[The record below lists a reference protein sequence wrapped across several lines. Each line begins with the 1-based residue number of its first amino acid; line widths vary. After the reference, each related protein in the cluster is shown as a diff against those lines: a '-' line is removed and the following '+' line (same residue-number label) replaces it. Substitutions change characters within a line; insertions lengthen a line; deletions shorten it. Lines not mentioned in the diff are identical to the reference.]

1 VAKLTTNEKE
11 ILEELFQMRGGYVLN
26 FSDRTFGEFFQND
39 MALNIFDPKYN
50 YASGSKA
57 NRLRGFWQVA
67 GDSLVSASI
76 NHLLT
81 YIDTQIAIGRL
92 QSAQFSD
99 TLIQRAR
106 SISARLSGASPGKAA
121 DSAHKSHQPERV
133 QAAVVNSA
141 AVGRLR
147 DSLMG
152 LHTMPP
158 QQRGFAF
165 ERFLNDLF
173 ELFQLAPRRSFR
185 LVGEQ
190 IDGSFQLGQDVYLV
204 EAKWQNEPTG
214 QNDLLSFSGK
224 VEGKAQW
231 SRGVFISYSGFSQDG
246 LEALARGKSTRIVC
260 MDGFDL
266 HCVLTHGLNLGEVMV
281 RLVRRQSDHHYGVRL
296 VRPPSALWLFSAL
309 QSRCLLE
316 FSDSATGLA

>member
-1 VAKLTTNEKE
+1 MAKLTTNEKE
-11 ILEELFQMRGGYVLN
+11 ILEELFKMRDGYVLN
-26 FSDRTFGEFFQND
+26 FSDRTFGEFFRND
-39 MALNIFDPKYN
+39 MALNIFDPKFN

-67 GDSLVSASI
+67 DDSLVSASI
-76 NHLLT
+76 DHLLT

-106 SISARLSGASPGKAA
+106 SISARLSGVPLGQGA
-121 DSAHKSHQPERV
+121 DSARKSPQTERA
-133 QAAVVNSA
+133 QTAVVDAA

-152 LHTMPP
+152 LHNMPP

-214 QNDLLSFSGK
+214 QNDLLGFSGK

-231 SRGVFISYSGFSQDG
+231 SRGVFISYSGFSLDG
-246 LEALARGKSTRIVC
+246 LEAYARGKSTRIVC
-260 MDGFDL
+260 IDGFDL
-266 HCVLTHGLNLGEVMV
+266 HCVLTHGLHFAEVIASK
-281 RLVRRQSDHHYGVRL
+281 VRRAGETNDAFVSVRDL
-296 VRPPSALWLFSAL
+296 FPSRVF
-309 QSRCLLE
+309 
-316 FSDSATGLA
+316 

>member
-1 VAKLTTNEKE
+1 VNGDVAKLTTNEKE

-26 FSDRTFGEFFQND
+26 FSDQTFGKFFQND

-57 NRLRGFWQVA
+57 NRLRRFWQVA
-67 GDSLVSASI
+67 DDSLVSVSI

-92 QSAQFSD
+92 QSGQFSD

-106 SISARLSGASPGKAA
+106 SIAARLSGVLPGKAA
-121 DSAHKSHQPERV
+121 DSAHKSHQPESA
-133 QAAVVNSA
+133 QAAVVDAA
-141 AVGRLR
+141 AVGRLL

-165 ERFLNDLF
+165 ERFLTDLF
-173 ELFQLAPRRSFR
+173 ELFRLAPRRSFR

-190 IDGSFQLGQDVYLV
+190 IDGNFQLGQDVYLV

-214 QNDLLSFSGK
+214 QSDLLSFSGK

-246 LEALARGKSTRIVC
+246 LEAFARGNRRESFC

-266 HCVLTHGLNLGEVMV
+266 HCVLTHGLNLGEVIAAK
-281 RLVRRQSDHHYGVRL
+281 VRRAGETNDAFVSVRDL
-296 VRPPSALWLFSAL
+296 FPSRVF
-309 QSRCLLE
+309 
-316 FSDSATGLA
+316 

>member
-1 VAKLTTNEKE
+1 MKGDVAKLTTNEKE

-67 GDSLVSASI
+67 DDSLVSVSI

-92 QSAQFSD
+92 QSGQFSD

-106 SISARLSGASPGKAA
+106 SIAAHLSGVLPGKAA
-121 DSAHKSHQPERV
+121 DSAHKSHQPERA
-133 QAAVVNSA
+133 QAAVVDAA

-173 ELFQLAPRRSFR
+173 ELFRLAPRRSFR

-214 QNDLLSFSGK
+214 QSDLLSFSGK

-231 SRGVFISYSGFSQDG
+231 SRGVFISYSGFSQNG
-246 LEALARGKSTRIVC
+246 LEAFARGKSTRIVC

-266 HCVLTHGLNLGEVMV
+266 HCVLTHGLNLGEVIAAK
-281 RLVRRQSDHHYGVRL
+281 VRRAGETNDAFVSVRDL
-296 VRPPSALWLFSAL
+296 FPSRVF
-309 QSRCLLE
+309 
-316 FSDSATGLA
+316 

>member
-1 VAKLTTNEKE
+1 VKGDMAKLTTNEKE

-67 GDSLVSASI
+67 DDSLASLSI
-76 NHLLT
+76 DHLLT
-81 YIDTQIAIGRL
+81 YIDTQVAIGRL
-92 QSAQFSD
+92 QSEKFSD
-99 TLIQRAR
+99 ALIQRAR
-106 SISARLSGASPGKAA
+106 SIAARLSGVSSGKTA
-121 DSAHKSHQPERV
+121 DSAHKSHQPERT
-133 QAAVVNSA
+133 QAPVVDDA

-152 LHTMPP
+152 LQTMHP

-204 EAKWQNEPTG
+204 EAKWQNQPTG
-214 QNDLLSFSGK
+214 QSDLLSFSGK

-246 LEALARGKSTRIVC
+246 LEAFARGKSTRIVC

-266 HCVLTHGLNLGEVMV
+266 HCALTHGLNLGEVIAAK
-281 RLVRRQSDHHYGVRL
+281 VRRAGETNDAFVSVRDL
-296 VRPPSALWLFSAL
+296 FPSRVF
-309 QSRCLLE
+309 
-316 FSDSATGLA
+316 

>member
-1 VAKLTTNEKE
+1 VKGDVAKLTTNEKE

-67 GDSLVSASI
+67 DDSLVSVSI
-76 NHLLT
+76 THLLT

-92 QSAQFSD
+92 QSGQFSD
-99 TLIQRAR
+99 PLIQRTRTIA
-106 SISARLSGASPGKAA
+106 ARLSGVSSGKAT
-121 DSAHKSHQPERV
+121 DSVQKSHQPEGAE
-133 QAAVVNSA
+133 AAVVDAA

-173 ELFQLAPRRSFR
+173 QLFQLAPRRSFR

-214 QNDLLSFSGK
+214 QSDLLSFSGK

-231 SRGVFISYSGFSQDG
+231 SRGAFISYSGFSQDG
-246 LEALARGKSTRIVC
+246 LEAFARGKSTRIVC

-266 HCVLTHGLNLGEVMV
+266 HCVLTHGLNLGEVIAAK
-281 RLVRRQSDHHYGVRL
+281 VRRAGETNDAFVSARDL
-296 VRPPSALWLFSAL
+296 FPSRVF
-309 QSRCLLE
+309 
-316 FSDSATGLA
+316 

>member
-1 VAKLTTNEKE
+1 VKGDVAKLTTNEKE

-39 MALNIFDPKYN
+39 VALNIFDPKYN

-67 GDSLVSASI
+67 DDSLVSVSI

-92 QSAQFSD
+92 QSGQFSD

-106 SISARLSGASPGKAA
+106 SIAARLSGVSPGKAA
-121 DSAHKSHQPERV
+121 DSAHKSHQPERA
-133 QAAVVNSA
+133 QAAVVDTA

-185 LVGEQ
+185 LIGEQ
-190 IDGSFQLGQDVYLV
+190 IDGSFQLGQDVYIV

-214 QNDLLSFSGK
+214 QSDLLSFSGK

-246 LEALARGKSTRIVC
+246 LEAFARGKSTRIVC
-260 MDGFDL
+260 MDGLDL
-266 HCVLTHGLNLGEVMV
+266 HCVLSHGLNLGEVIAAK
-281 RLVRRQSDHHYGVRL
+281 VRRAGETNDAFVSVRDL
-296 VRPPSALWLFSAL
+296 FPSWVF
-309 QSRCLLE
+309 
-316 FSDSATGLA
+316 

>member
-1 VAKLTTNEKE
+1 MKGDVAKLTTNEKE

-67 GDSLVSASI
+67 DDSLVSLSI

-81 YIDTQIAIGRL
+81 YIDTQVAIGRL
-92 QSAQFSD
+92 QSEQFSGA
-99 TLIQRAR
+99 LIQRTR
-106 SISARLSGASPGKAA
+106 SIAARLSGVSPGKTA
-121 DSAHKSHQPERV
+121 DSAHKSHQPERT
-133 QAAVVNSA
+133 QAAMVDAA

-173 ELFQLAPRRSFR
+173 ELFQLAPRSSFR

-214 QNDLLSFSGK
+214 QSDLLSFSGK

-231 SRGVFISYSGFSQDG
+231 SRGAFISYTGFSQDG
-246 LEALARGKSTRIVC
+246 LEAFARGKSTRIVC

-266 HCVLTHGLNLGEVMV
+266 HCVLTHGLNLGEVIAAK
-281 RLVRRQSDHHYGVRL
+281 VRRAGETNDAFVSVRDL
-296 VRPPSALWLFSAL
+296 FPSRVF
-309 QSRCLLE
+309 
-316 FSDSATGLA
+316 

>member
-1 VAKLTTNEKE
+1 L
-11 ILEELFQMRGGYVLN
+11 
-26 FSDRTFGEFFQND
+26 
-39 MALNIFDPKYN
+39 
-50 YASGSKA
+50 
-57 NRLRGFWQVA
+57 WQVA
-67 GDSLVSASI
+67 DDSLVSLSI
-76 NHLLT
+76 NHFLT

-92 QSAQFSD
+92 QSEQFSD
-99 TLIQRAR
+99 SLIQRAR
-106 SISARLSGASPGKAA
+106 SISARLSVVSPGKAA
-121 DSAHKSHQPERV
+121 DSAHKSHQPVRT
-133 QAAVVNSA
+133 QAAVVDAA

-147 DSLMG
+147 DSWMG

-204 EAKWQNEPTG
+204 EARWQNEPTG
-214 QNDLLSFSGK
+214 QSDLLSFSGK

-266 HCVLTHGLNLGEVMV
+266 HCVLTHGLNLGEVIAAK
-281 RLVRRQSDHHYGVRL
+281 VRRAGETNDAFISVRDL
-296 VRPPSALWLFSAL
+296 FPSRVF
-309 QSRCLLE
+309 
-316 FSDSATGLA
+316 

>member
-1 VAKLTTNEKE
+1 VKGDVAKLTTNEKE

-39 MALNIFDPKYN
+39 MALNIFDPKYM

-67 GDSLVSASI
+67 DDSLVSVSI

-92 QSAQFSD
+92 QSGQFSD

-106 SISARLSGASPGKAA
+106 SIAARLSGVSSGKAA
-121 DSAHKSHQPERV
+121 DSTQKSHQPESA
-133 QAAVVNSA
+133 QAAVVDAA
-141 AVGRLR
+141 AVGHLR

-190 IDGSFQLGQDVYLV
+190 IDGSFQLGQS
-204 EAKWQNEPTG
+204 
-214 QNDLLSFSGK
+214 DLLSFSGK

-246 LEALARGKSTRIVC
+246 LEAFARGKSTRIVC

-266 HCVLTHGLNLGEVMV
+266 HCVLTHGLNLGAVIAAK
-281 RLVRRQSDHHYGVRL
+281 VRRAGETNDAFVSVRDL
-296 VRPPSALWLFSAL
+296 FPSRVF
-309 QSRCLLE
+309 
-316 FSDSATGLA
+316 

>member
-1 VAKLTTNEKE
+1 MAKLTTNEKE

-26 FSDRTFGEFFQND
+26 FSDRTFREFFQND
-39 MALNIFDPKYN
+39 MGLDIFDPKYN

-67 GDSLVSASI
+67 DDLLVSASI

-92 QSAQFSD
+92 QSGQFSD

-106 SISARLSGASPGKAA
+106 SISSRLSEAPPGKAA
-121 DSAHKSHQPERV
+121 DSAHKSHQPERA
-133 QAAVVNSA
+133 QAAVVDAA

-147 DSLMG
+147 DTLMG
-152 LHTMPP
+152 LHTMSP

-173 ELFQLAPRRSFR
+173 ELFQIAPRPSFR

-204 EAKWQNEPTG
+204 EAKWRNEPTG
-214 QNDLLSFSGK
+214 QSDLLSFSGK

-231 SRGVFISYSGFSQDG
+231 SRGVFVSYSGFSQDG
-246 LEALARGKSTRIVC
+246 LEAFARGKSTRIVC

-266 HCVLTHGLNLGEVMV
+266 HCVLSHELNLGEVIAAK
-281 RLVRRQSDHHYGVRL
+281 VRRAGETNDAFVSVRDL
-296 VRPPSALWLFSAL
+296 FPSRVF
-309 QSRCLLE
+309 
-316 FSDSATGLA
+316 

>member
-1 VAKLTTNEKE
+1 MAKLTTNEKE

-39 MALNIFDPKYN
+39 MALNIFDSKYN

-67 GDSLVSASI
+67 DDSLVSLSI

-81 YIDTQIAIGRL
+81 YIDTQVAIGRL
-92 QSAQFSD
+92 QSEKFSD
-99 TLIQRAR
+99 ALIQRTR
-106 SISARLSGASPGKAA
+106 SIAVRLSGVSPGKTA
-121 DSAHKSHQPERV
+121 DSAHKSHQPERTR
-133 QAAVVNSA
+133 AAVVDAA

-152 LHTMPP
+152 LHAMPP

-214 QNDLLSFSGK
+214 QSDLLSFSGK

-231 SRGVFISYSGFSQDG
+231 SRGVFISYSGFSQVG
-246 LEALARGKSTRIVC
+246 LEAFARGKSTRIVC

-266 HCVLTHGLNLGEVMV
+266 HCVLAHGLNLGEVIAAK
-281 RLVRRQSDHHYGVRL
+281 VRRAGEANDAFVSVRDL
-296 VRPPSALWLFSAL
+296 FPSRAY
-309 QSRCLLE
+309 
-316 FSDSATGLA
+316 

>member
-57 NRLRGFWQVA
+57 NRLRGFWQVSD
-67 GDSLVSASI
+67 DSLVSACI

-121 DSAHKSHQPERV
+121 DSAHKSHQPARA
-133 QAAVVNSA
+133 QAAVVDAA

-147 DSLMG
+147 GSLMG

-214 QNDLLSFSGK
+214 QTDLLSFSGK

-231 SRGVFISYSGFSQDG
+231 SRGVFISYSGFSPDG
-246 LEALARGKSTRIVC
+246 LEAFARGKSTRIVC

-266 HCVLTHGLNLGEVMV
+266 HCVLAHELNLCEVIAAK
-281 RLVRRQSDHHYGVRL
+281 VRRAGETNDAFVSVRDL
-296 VRPPSALWLFSAL
+296 FPSWVF
-309 QSRCLLE
+309 
-316 FSDSATGLA
+316 

>member
-1 VAKLTTNEKE
+1 MAKLTTNEKE

-39 MALNIFDPKYN
+39 MAFNIFDPRYN

-67 GDSLVSASI
+67 DDSLVSLSI

-92 QSAQFSD
+92 QPGQFSD

-106 SISARLSGASPGKAA
+106 SIAARLSGVSLGKAA
-121 DSAHKSHQPERV
+121 DSAHKSHQPERA
-133 QAAVVNSA
+133 QAALVDA
-141 AVGRLR
+141 AAIARLR
-147 DSLMG
+147 DSLTG

-190 IDGSFQLGQDVYLV
+190 IDGSFQLGQNVYLV

-214 QNDLLSFSGK
+214 QSDLLSFSGK

-246 LEALARGKSTRIVC
+246 LEAFARGKSTRIVC

-266 HCVLTHGLNLGEVMV
+266 HCVLTHGLNLGEVIAAK
-281 RLVRRQSDHHYGVRL
+281 VRRAGETNDAFASVRDL
-296 VRPPSALWLFSAL
+296 FPSRVS
-309 QSRCLLE
+309 
-316 FSDSATGLA
+316 

>member
-67 GDSLVSASI
+67 DDSLVSLSI

-92 QSAQFSD
+92 QSEQFSV

-106 SISARLSGASPGKAA
+106 SISARLSGVSPGNAA
-121 DSAHKSHQPERV
+121 DSAHKSHQPVRT
-133 QAAVVNSA
+133 QAAVVDAA

-214 QNDLLSFSGK
+214 QSDLLSFSGK

-246 LEALARGKSTRIVC
+246 LEAFARGKSTRIVC

-266 HCVLTHGLNLGEVMV
+266 HCVLTHGLNLGEVIAAK
-281 RLVRRQSDHHYGVRL
+281 VRRAGETNDAFVSVRDL
-296 VRPPSALWLFSAL
+296 FPSRVF
-309 QSRCLLE
+309 
-316 FSDSATGLA
+316 

>member
-1 VAKLTTNEKE
+1 MAKLTTNEKE

-39 MALNIFDPKYN
+39 LALNIFDPKYN

-67 GDSLVSASI
+67 DDSMVSASI

-92 QSAQFSD
+92 QSGQFSD
-99 TLIQRAR
+99 TLIQRAH
-106 SISARLSGASPGKAA
+106 SISSRLSGAPPGKA
-121 DSAHKSHQPERV
+121 DSAHKSHQPERA
-133 QAAVVNSA
+133 QAAVVDA
-141 AVGRLR
+141 VAVGRLR
-147 DSLMG
+147 DGLMG
-152 LHTMPP
+152 LHTMSP

-214 QNDLLSFSGK
+214 QSDLLSFSGK

-246 LEALARGKSTRIVC
+246 LEAFARGKSTRIVC

-266 HCVLTHGLNLGEVMV
+266 HCVLSHGLNLGEVIAAK
-281 RLVRRQSDHHYGVRL
+281 VRRAGETNDAFVSVRDL
-296 VRPPSALWLFSAL
+296 FPSRVF
-309 QSRCLLE
+309 
-316 FSDSATGLA
+316 

>member
-26 FSDRTFGEFFQND
+26 FSDRTFGEFFQSD

-67 GDSLVSASI
+67 DDSLVSLSI

-92 QSAQFSD
+92 QSEQFSD

-106 SISARLSGASPGKAA
+106 SIAARLSGVSPGNAA
-121 DSAHKSHQPERV
+121 DSAHKSHQPVRT
-133 QAAVVNSA
+133 QAAVVDAA

-152 LHTMPP
+152 LHTIMPP

-165 ERFLNDLF
+165 ERILNDLF

-190 IDGSFQLGQDVYLV
+190 IDGSFQLGQDVY
-204 EAKWQNEPTG
+204 
-214 QNDLLSFSGK
+214 
-224 VEGKAQW
+224 
-231 SRGVFISYSGFSQDG
+231 
-246 LEALARGKSTRIVC
+246 
-260 MDGFDL
+260 
-266 HCVLTHGLNLGEVMV
+266 
-281 RLVRRQSDHHYGVRL
+281 
-296 VRPPSALWLFSAL
+296 PSAAFANTIDTRPAERLHVK
-309 QSRCLLE
+309 LE
-316 FSDSATGLA
+316 EINRRRRNTTVL